1 MIKLTKYEFGLG
13 IFGVVAIIVIANI
26 IVYLQSQKISDL
38 EWKLQINE
46 MQRGNLERD
55 KQSLQLQ
62 VGDLNIKLDEALKGG
77 E

>member
-13 IFGVVAIIVIANI
+13 IFGIVVIVVLASIIVS
-26 IVYLQSQKISDL
+26 LQSQKISDL

>member
-1 MIKLTKYEFGLG
+1 MINLTKKEFT
-13 IFGVVAIIVIANI
+13 VYIIGTLI
-26 IVYLQSQKISDL
+26 IMFLACFTIYLQDDKISDL